1 MSDPIQMIMD
11 DRAKKLRKVKG
22 TNYYYDFGTANKSF
36 TLAAHDLKSVGV
48 KNCAFMLTL
57 YNPYLIYVDPY
68 DPNITDKEA
77 LAVLT
82 ECVINPWYF
91 LREVSR
97 IPQEGAKPV
106 PFRLQRAS
114 LAQIWCFLN
123 GIDSYI
129 TIARQIGK
137 TISAI
142 AIILWSFLFGTNDS
156 EILFLNINQEKANKN
171 LASLKK
177 QRDALPEY
185 LQNKYKI
192 IDIVEG
198 KIDKG
203 TDNKMSITC
212 PLNNNKIVTGGK
224 ATSKEKAMEIGRGA
238 SQPIQLIDEVEFILW
253 IGEILKAAGPAFVT
267 SSTNARNNNAI
278 YGRVFCSTPGDL
290 DSASGKDAQE
300 IVASTYKWTNNFYD
314 MDINKVKEIIK
325 LNSKTKIVY
334 IEYPYYLLGKD
345 REWYLNQCSV
355 LLGDKIAIKREIL
368 LKRIHGSSLSPYS
381 AEDLDA
387 LDGKRGSIKS
397 QIFVNGL
404 FAIDLYDEINIEI
417 PYLLGLDISDGYGQ
431 DATAMV
437 IVDPFTLKN
446 VGEFKSP
453 YMSPTQLEEFVFT
466 VMTKHFPRGILIPE
480 RNRGAA
486 LISAILE
493 KKHLFPIRRR
503 LYFTK
508 KDDMDTES
516 KLDRKGFMVKQ
527 ALDRK
532 KYGVWTGAKSREE
545 MFKILELFIRTKKDC
560 IVLNGLIDEIMTL
573 VVKNGKIQAMSE
585 HHDDIVMAYL
595 MALYVWYYAN
605 NLHLFGLD
613 KSAALGVMGSGLN
626 QFDEE
631 ETDYKEQM
639 KEMGFNQQYTK
650 TVSDDDRRFNEYV
663 RKLQQEANRKYGIS
677 TSTEGASVKVVDGGD
692 YDMDMGHIDSDF
704 FDEMNGFGVDE
715 GDIYTDDF

>member
-1 MSDPIQMIMD
+1 MQDPVKMVMD

-22 TNYYYDFGTANKSF
+22 TNYYYDFGTSNKSF

-68 DPNITDKEA
+68 DPNITPDEC

-142 AIILWSFLFGTNDS
+142 AIILWAFLFGTNDS

-171 LASLKK
+171 LNSLKK
-177 QRDALPEY
+177 QREALPEY

-192 IDIVEG
+192 IDIAEE

-203 TDNKMSITC
+203 IDNKTSITC
-212 PLNNNKIVTGGK
+212 PLNKNKIVTGGK
-224 ATSKEKAMEIGRGA
+224 ANSKEKAMEIGRGA

-267 SSTNARNNNAI
+267 SSTNARMNNAI
-278 YGRVFCSTPGDL
+278 YGRIFCSTPGDL

-300 IVASTYKWTNNFYD
+300 IVSSTYKWTNSFYD
-314 MDINKVKEIIK
+314 MDIEKVKEIIK

-345 REWYLNQCSV
+345 KEWFLNQCSV

-368 LKRIHGSSLSPYS
+368 LKRIHGSTESPYS

-387 LDGKRGSIKS
+387 LDSKRGTIKS

-404 FAIDLYDEINIEI
+404 FAIDLYDDINIDI

-431 DATAMV
+431 DSTAMV
-437 IVDPFTLKN
+437 IVDPYTLKN

-453 YMSPTQLEEFVFT
+453 YMSPTQLEQFVFT
-466 VMTKHFPRGILIPE
+466 TMTKHFPRGILIPE

-493 KKHLFPIRRR
+493 KKELFPIRRR

-508 KDDMDTES
+508 KDDLDVES
-516 KLDRKGFMVKQ
+516 RLDKKGFMVAQ
-527 ALDRK
+527 AYNRK
-532 KYGVWTGAKSREE
+532 KYGVWTGNKSREE
-545 MFKILELFIRTKKDC
+545 MFKVLEIFIREKKDC
-560 IVLNGLIDEIMTL
+560 IVCNGLIDEIMTL
-573 VVKNGKIQAMSE
+573 VRKNGKIQAMSGK
-585 HHDDIVMAYL
+585 HDDIVMAYL
-595 MALYVWYYAN
+595 MALFVWYYADT
-605 NLHLFGLD
+605 LHLFGLD
-613 KSAALGVMGSGLN
+613 RSATLGKIGSGLN

-631 ETDYKEQM
+631 VEEYKQTM
-639 KEMGFNQQYTK
+639 KEMGFTQQYTK
-650 TVSDDDRRFNEYV
+650 DIADEDKKFNDYV

-677 TSTEGASVKVVDGGD
+677 TDTSAASISVVDGAGSD
-692 YDMDMGHIDSDF
+692 DMGYIDNSF
-704 FDEMNGFGVDE
+704 FDEMNDMDDSAGIFD
-715 GDIYTDDF
+715 DDF